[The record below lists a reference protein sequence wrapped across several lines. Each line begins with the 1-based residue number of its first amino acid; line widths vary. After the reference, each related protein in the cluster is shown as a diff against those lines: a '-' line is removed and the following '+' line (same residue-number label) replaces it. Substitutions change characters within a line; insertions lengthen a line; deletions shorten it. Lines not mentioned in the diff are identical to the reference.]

1 MPTYASAIE
10 E

>member
-1 MPTYASAIE
+1 MKSAIE